1 MLQTFRLPKRQRDT
15 DSGVEGEGDLTV
27 QRAGKVFVP
36 EANVYT
42 T

>member
-1 MLQTFRLPKRQRDT
+1 MLQTFHLPKRRRDT
-15 DSGVEGEGDLTV
+15 DSGVEGEGDLT